1 MNYCPKCGRPLA
13 DGEVCG
19 CSAQQSQGAPYP
31 QSMPD
36 QQYGN
41 PQMNSNPQQYS
52 TPQMNGMGQPAPPQY
67 PEGYNYNPYNQ
78 PEPPKKKGLPTGCI
92 IALVIGVLVTLLVT
106 AILAAILVPA
116 MVGYTKK
123 SKKASA
129 NTVAKQ
135 ITNAAQTALVEIDE
149 MDAWGDLPGSFI
161 LCSDEAYD
169 FNTDGQDTT
178 TIRAKMRSYFN
189 ELDNCN
195 YFIVVENYQCVYVA
209 SEDKNDKKSVIGT
222 WPAASSMEVRRYS
235 GTYDDEDCT
244 LNDLYVDAVT
254 NLPIY
259 DYQYDDEYDW
269 DDDNDGWNYDYDDD
283 GWYYD
288 GDEYEYDD

>member
-41 PQMNSNPQQYS
+41 PQMNSNPQQYG

-92 IALVIGVLVTLLVT
+92 IALVIGIFSTLVVV
-106 AILAAILVPA
+106 AVLAAILVPA
-116 MVGYTKK
+116 MIGYTKK
-123 SKKASA
+123 SKHASA
-129 NTVAKQ
+129 NNVAKQ
-135 ITNAAQTALVEIDE
+135 INNAANTALVEL
-149 MDAWGDLPGSFI
+149 DAQDKLKEYPSNFI
-161 LCSDEAYD
+161 VCSDPDYD
-169 FNTDGQDTT
+169 FNTDESDTT
-178 TIRAKMRSYFN
+178 VIRENMKKYFA
-189 ELDNCN
+189 ELDECN

-209 SEDKNDKKSVIGT
+209 SEDKDENIIGT
-222 WPAASSMEVRRYS
+222 YPPSSTMEPKRYT
-235 GTYDDEDCT
+235 GNYADEDCT

-259 DYQYDDEYDW
+259 DYQYEDDW

>member
-41 PQMNSNPQQYS
+41 PQMNSNPQQYG

-92 IALVIGVLVTLLVT
+92 IALVIGVLVTLVVT
-106 AILAAILVPA
+106 AVLAAILVPA
-116 MVGYTKK
+116 MIGYTKK
-123 SKKASA
+123 SKHASA
-129 NTVAKQ
+129 NNVAKQ
-135 ITNAAQTALVEIDE
+135 INNAANTALVELDE
-149 MDAWGDLPGSFI
+149 QGKLEEYPGNFVV
-161 LCSDEAYD
+161 CSDPDYD
-169 FNTDGQDTT
+169 FNTDDNDTT
-178 TIRAKMRSYFN
+178 VIRENMKKYFA
-189 ELDNCN
+189 ELDECN

-209 SEDKNDKKSVIGT
+209 SEDKDENIIGT
-222 WPAASSMEVRRYS
+222 YPPSSTMELRRYT
-235 GTYDDEDCT
+235 GNYADEDCT

-259 DYQYDDEYDW
+259 DYQYEDEDDW